1 MKRRAQGEDEGTY
14 MISTPQ
20 TNGQVIHT
28 PRLYEL
34 IVWAI
39 TRGKE
44 DAFRRFCADLAEL
57 KAGEAVLDVGCGV
70 GTMALAAKS
79 YVGAAGRVV
88 GIEPS
93 REMVV
98 YAREKAKRRKA
109 AVEFR
114 QGVIERLDFTER
126 TFDAIFCLIV
136 MHHMP
141 DESKIQGIQEMARVL
156 KPGGRLV
163 VVDSNL
169 NLLPSFEN
177 SGFVLVKEGK
187 AMGVSGYDFRLWKL
201 GEK

>member
-1 MKRRAQGEDEGTY
+1 MKRRPQANDEGTY
-14 MISTPQ
+14 TISTPQ
-20 TNGQVIHT
+20 TNGQVIRT
-28 PRLYEL
+28 PRLYEA

-44 DAFRRFCADLAEL
+44 GAFRRFCAELAEL
-57 KAGEAVLDVGCGV
+57 KPGEAVLDVGCGV
-70 GTMALAAKS
+70 GTMALAAKE

-109 AVEFR
+109 AVVFR
-114 QGVIERLDFTER
+114 QGVIEQLDFAEQS
-126 TFDAIFCLIV
+126 FDAILCLIV

-141 DESKIQGIQEMARVL
+141 DEAKIQGIQEMARVL

-169 NLLPSFEN
+169 DLLPSFEKE
-177 SGFVLVKEGK
+177 GFVKMNEGK
-187 AMGVSGYDFRLWKL
+187 APVSGYDFALWKL